1 MPRRLS
7 RRLAGCIAIELLL
20 AAGLWAAEYQAGV
33 ATAGQAK
40 ALVLEDRR
48 GGRAVFAEAD
58 FATILT

>member
-1 MPRRLS
+1 
-7 RRLAGCIAIELLL
+7 LLL
-20 AAGLWAAEYQAGV
+20 AAGLWAVEYQAGV